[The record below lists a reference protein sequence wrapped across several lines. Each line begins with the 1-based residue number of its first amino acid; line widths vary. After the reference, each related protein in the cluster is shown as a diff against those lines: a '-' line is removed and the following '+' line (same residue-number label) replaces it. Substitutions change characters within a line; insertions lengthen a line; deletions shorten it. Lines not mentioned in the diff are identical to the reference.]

1 MGKKIALLI
10 GVSNYENEKPLPLC
24 VADIAL
30 MSDIIEKS
38 GKYDDKLILR
48 DSPKSIDAMEK
59 IRSFFKGHQNSEI
72 DEVFFYYT
80 GHGTQHSDDFLFLF
94 SDFDDSKK
102 NTTSLANSDL
112 DSMLKALN
120 PALTIKVVD
129 ACHAGIKY
137 IKEQDS
143 KNDLERILKSSK
155 DSFGHAYFLF
165 SSLGNQSSTAL
176 SDYSVFTKSF
186 ADSLIGYEGRDV
198 CYVDITKH
206 IADDLNVKKYQT
218 PLFIQ
223 QATNT
228 EIFCHVSADLIKKIV
243 DRFNTGDSKN
253 KLNEDNELE
262 QNEQTLE
269 EKLIAVVDSQSKEYC
284 TEAEAQNSFL
294 KLIGNIESYNWNT
307 LSKFYDVIVESKSD
321 YSNITGMKSIAK
333 WLSENNEPYFAKVI
347 YDEESYEAKE
357 RVSSGIYGSL
367 IDQITPKYE
376 TVTKYRKVPNQIK
389 QTAKSPCCSIS
400 ITFSP
405 NNQATPW
412 FKAFIVYIFSKS
424 KLTLFYKYE
433 TEKEVSWNDR
443 ITLNKNE
450 WKIVHSG
457 LKNVDEITTNATNI
471 LKDINES
478 IFTEL
483 GIEFYI
489 YELKDLV

>member
-10 GVSNYENEKPLPLC
+10 GVSNYENENDLPPC
-24 VADIAL
+24 EADIAL

-38 GKYDDKLILR
+38 GKYDDKLILK
-48 DSPKSIDAMEK
+48 DSPKSIDAMET
-59 IRSFFKGHQNSEI
+59 IRSFIKIHQNSEI

-80 GHGTQHSDDFLFLF
+80 GHGTQHSNDFLFLF

-102 NTTSLANSDL
+102 HATSLANSDL

-120 PALTIKVVD
+120 PELTIKVVD
-129 ACHAGIKY
+129 ACHAGIEY

-143 KNDLERILKSSK
+143 KNDLEKILKSSK

-165 SSLGNQSSTAL
+165 SSLGRQSSTAL

-186 ADSLIGYEGRDV
+186 ADSLIAYEGRDV

-228 EIFCHVSADLIKKIV
+228 EIFCHVSTELVKKIV
-243 DRFNTGDSKN
+243 DRFDTADSKN
-253 KLNEDNELE
+253 KTNEGNELV
-262 QNEQTLE
+262 QNEQSLE
-269 EKLIAVVDSQSKEYC
+269 EKLITAVDNQTKEYC
-284 TEAEAQNSFL
+284 TEAEAQNSFS
-294 KLIGNIESYNWNT
+294 KLIEHIENYNWDT
-307 LSKFYDVIVESKSD
+307 LSMLYDIMVENKPD
-321 YSNITGMKSIAK
+321 YSNVTGMKSIAK
-333 WLSENNEPYFAKVI
+333 WLSENNEPYFSEVI
-347 YDEESYEAKE
+347 YETESYEE
-357 RVSSGIYGSL
+357 REGYLFGM
-367 IDQITPKYE
+367 QNQ
-376 TVTKYRKVPNQIK
+376 TVTKYRNVLKTIK
-389 QTAKSPCCSIS
+389 QTAKSPCCSII

-405 NNQATPW
+405 KNQATPW

-450 WKIVHSG
+450 WKIVHCS
-457 LKNVDEITTNATNI
+457 LKNTGEITTQVTDI
-471 LKDINES
+471 LNDINKS
-478 IFTEL
+478 LIKEL
-483 GIEFYI
+483 TFKFG
-489 YELKDLV
+489 VN

>member
-1 MGKKIALLI
+1 MSLQKVLLI
-10 GVSNYENEKPLPLC
+10 LL
-24 VADIAL
+24 L
-30 MSDIIEKS
+30 
-38 GKYDDKLILR
+38 
-48 DSPKSIDAMEK
+48 
-59 IRSFFKGHQNSEI
+59 
-72 DEVFFYYT
+72 
-80 GHGTQHSDDFLFLF
+80 
-94 SDFDDSKK
+94 
-102 NTTSLANSDL
+102 
-112 DSMLKALN
+112 
-120 PALTIKVVD
+120 
-129 ACHAGIKY
+129 
-137 IKEQDS
+137 
-143 KNDLERILKSSK
+143 
-155 DSFGHAYFLF
+155 
-165 SSLGNQSSTAL
+165 
-176 SDYSVFTKSF
+176 
-186 ADSLIGYEGRDV
+186 GYEGRDV
-198 CYVDITKH
+198 CYGDITKH

-347 YDEESYEAKE
+347 CDEESYEAKE

-367 IDQITPKYE
+367 IDQITP
-376 TVTKYRKVPNQIK
+376 
-389 QTAKSPCCSIS
+389 
-400 ITFSP
+400 
-405 NNQATPW
+405 
-412 FKAFIVYIFSKS
+412 
-424 KLTLFYKYE
+424 KYE

-483 GIEFYI
+483 GIEFDI